1 MSQFWSKAVLSTA
14 KVSLGLAASIIGL
27 GMTSIAVNAETTD
40 MMVGGPSVLAEIL
53 ERSVNVQWKQIPG
66 CAHEITA
73 GKIGP
78 YEFPSGS
85 SDMLV
90 VGCDAAANKDSR
102 LYGKRNRYL
111 GDVDQAFFTPLPKFG
126 TKIGGE
132 NWHLGQNGS
141 IRFQDRVQRGC
152 AKEIS
157 VGTAGAWV
165 LGCAAT
171 AGGFEIYR
179 ADLAY
184 KESGGP
190 FIFTFLDGVTD
201 WELVPGGATKVAV
214 GKDVWVI
221 NNAGQIF
228 RYVGDRFQQVEGCA
242 TDIAANGS
250 HVWVTG
256 CGAMGDGGY
265 DIYERKFGKWMKRP
279 GSAKKVAVDHLGN
292 PWIVTAGNAI
302 YTWSRTALPTPPR

>member
-1 MSQFWSKAVLSTA
+1 
-14 KVSLGLAASIIGL
+14 
-27 GMTSIAVNAETTD
+27 
-40 MMVGGPSVLAEIL
+40 MVGGPSVLAEIL
-53 ERSVNVQWKQIPG
+53 ERSVNVEWKQIPG

-73 GKIGP
+73 NKGVPG
-78 YEFPSGS
+78 EFSRGS

-90 VGCDAAANKDSR
+90 VGCDASANKDSR
-102 LYGKRNRYL
+102 LYQKSNNNL
-111 GDVDQAFFTPLPKFG
+111 GDVDQTFFTPLPKFG
-126 TKIGGE
+126 TKIGGA

-152 AKEIS
+152 AREIS
-157 VGTAGAWV
+157 VGAAGAWV

-184 KESGGP
+184 SQVGFSFVE
-190 FIFTFLDGVTD
+190 GVRD
-201 WELVPGGATKVAV
+201 WQLVPGGASKIAV

-265 DIYERKFGKWMKRP
+265 EIYERKYGTWMKRP

-302 YTWSRTALPTPPR
+302 YTWSRTALPTPPPVPR